1 MSENI
6 WSHFGV
12 EPITDRDNVNI
23 IGFDNGAGNCCACLG
38 EITLN
43 GFNAKHL
50 CFDVGHNIDQLWTLF
65 VVAEKDEVT
74 VEYVGEEAFR
84 AIGEPGTLLAV
95 NFKRPLN
102 DLSREQCETMEQ
114 FSYRQIMHRFFKGAL
129 LKVFQHNAD
138 QLKSKDRS
146 VIFVGRPASR
156 IWQKYDCDY
165 QKLLCQEMECAIR
178 QLNKGAYT
186 NHKLDIVIYSEAQAA
201 LAYEYSQGNIKPAEK
216 VLILDF
222 GSSTFD
228 AVLVHQRRIITEY
241 SRQIGA
247 GMVDENMADLLF
259 AGGDE
264 GKLKN
269 IDLRRKLRKN
279 AAGIFVG
286 VASLPEVLGKCRE
299 EKERYYGSDGKKQQ
313 RGILYVQTNKGE
325 LKQIVDPDFMKKVI
339 DKIPVRVQD
348 SYEEGEA
355 LRPFQGYIDYPS
367 FSAAT
372 DAFIKGVKKACKDKG
387 MMPDR
392 VILTGGASVM
402 PFIREI
408 ICDEDNFGADI
419 LDAYSMNP
427 AFSVGEGLAF
437 MGFVES
443 ARYETFCKYETII
456 SENVNNFGTAIHSAI
471 TSAYVDISWDSLI
484 KDFEVW
490 AVCDKYGNTL
500 ASGIQGAG
508 LSIPVEEVSANL
520 QGKLDEI
527 LKDISQGLSE
537 SFRELF
543 GDNMEANYRYNINSA
558 DIKSIIMKEKKLQ
571 VATYSRRAL
580 LGFWN
585 GIFIDLNAPLSLT
598 ERRRIV
604 NRVKGRKQQV
614 RDELSG
620 QFNSKAFL
628 VLDPI
633 KNLLKQGM
641 TEALESYLNECTPY
655 FVEMA
660 EK

>member
-38 EITLN
+38 EITRN

-50 CFDVGHNIDQLWTLF
+50 FFDVAHNMDQLWTCF
-65 VVAEKDEVT
+65 AVADKEEGPED
-74 VEYVGEEAFR
+74 YVGEEAFR
-84 AIGEPGTLLAV
+84 HIEESGTFLAV

-102 DLSREQCETMEQ
+102 DLSREKCETMAEL
-114 FSYRQIMHRFFKGAL
+114 SYRQIMHRFFKGAL
-129 LKVFQHNAD
+129 LNVFEHNGD
-138 QLKSKDRS
+138 QLMGKDRS

-156 IWQKYDCDY
+156 IWQKYDRDY

-178 QLNKGAYT
+178 QLNKGAYE

-201 LAYEYSQGNIKPAEK
+201 LAYEYSHGNIDPAET

-228 AVLVHQRRIITEY
+228 ALLVHQRKIITEY

-259 AGGDE
+259 ADGDE
-264 GKLKN
+264 GKLQS
-269 IDLRRKLRKN
+269 IDLRRKLRESISFMGESGL
-279 AAGIFVG
+279 ADVIGHQ
-286 VASLPEVLGKCRE
+286 CRE
-299 EKERYYGSDGKKQQ
+299 EKEKYYGSDGKRQK
-313 RGILYVQTNKGE
+313 RGNLYAQTKKGE
-325 LKQIVDPDFMKKVI
+325 LQQNVNPNFMEKVI
-339 DKIPVRVQD
+339 RKIPVRVQD

-367 FSAAT
+367 FFAAT
-372 DAFIKGVKKACKDKG
+372 DAFIKGVKEACQDKG
-387 MMPDR
+387 RMPDR

-408 ICDEDNFGADI
+408 ICREDNFGADI
-419 LDAYSMNP
+419 LDERSMNP

-437 MGFVES
+437 MGFVEA
-443 ARYETFCKYETII
+443 ARYETFCKYEKII
-456 SENVNNFGTAIHSAI
+456 SEKVNNFDTAIRSAI

-500 ASGIQGAG
+500 TSGIQGAG

-520 QGKLDEI
+520 QGKLDQI
-527 LKDISQGLSE
+527 LEDISQGLSE
-537 SFRELF
+537 SFRKLF
-543 GDNMEANYRYNINSA
+543 GDHVKADYCYKVNAA
-558 DIKSIIMKEKKLQ
+558 DIQSIIMKEEKLQ
-571 VATYSRRAL
+571 VATYSKGAL
-580 LGFWN
+580 LGFFG
-585 GIFIDLNAPLSLT
+585 GIFTDFNAPLSLT
-598 ERRRIV
+598 ERCEKV
-604 NRVKGRKQQV
+604 NRVRERKQQV
-614 RDELSG
+614 RNELSN
-620 QFNSKAFL
+620 QFNSKAFS

-633 KNLLKQGM
+633 KNLLNQGM